1 VQVTRD
7 APPEE
12 GRVKVLRDASPADL
26 EALVPLVRDFCA
38 HFGYP
43 YAEPLKRDALARALA
58 EPSLGRLWLILS
70 GGGDIAGYLFLSFYF
85 SLEYGGRTAFIDE
98 IFVRPEHRVAGLGS
112 AALRSALGAARE
124 MGLTAVHLET
134 ERSNDR
140 ALALYVRL
148 GFVDYDRRL
157 LTRLL

>member
-1 VQVTRD
+1 M
-7 APPEE
+7 
-12 GRVKVLRDASPADL
+12 KVLRDATPSDL
-26 EALVPLVRDFCA
+26 DILIPLVRDFCA

-43 YAEPLKRDALARALA
+43 YAESLKRDTLAQVLA

-70 GGGDIAGYLFLSFYF
+70 AGGDVAGYLFLSFYF

-98 IFVRPEHRVAGLGS
+98 IFVRPEHRVLGLGS
-112 AALRSALGAARE
+112 AALRNALAAARDL
-124 MGLTAVHLET
+124 GLTAVHLEA

-140 ALALYVRL
+140 AAALYVRL

-157 LTRLL
+157 LTRFL